1 MDYNPPNTRE
11 RVAARRQQRRANGAQ
26 ASSPRGSQ
34 SAPAPA
40 QRSAPSA
47 PSAPAP
53 APQRRA
59 HVAPA
64 PGQQAIPGTRQ
75 ALLDWIG
82 SGRLAGLMICLAAC
96 AVLGYVL
103 TDPTF
108 SVQRITV
115 EGNRAL
121 HVETVA
127 ELADITGRRI
137 WYLQP
142 KEVVARLG
150 DNAYVASAEVKLAM
164 PDEAI
169 IRIVERRP
177 EVRWQAGGVQYLVD
191 GTGTVLGPA
200 QEPAE
205 ADVLV
210 IADNSHTELKP
221 KDQID
226 LDAVR
231 LAQDL
236 ALRLPVELSFA
247 PAQIGW
253 DFGLGVYARSA
264 SGQTIVFGRSED
276 LPRKLAVLDAL
287 LKDQTAFTY
296 LDLRSA
302 NPFYQ
307 NAAPAA
313 PALQPTTATEEETP

>member
-11 RVAARRQQRRANGAQ
+11 RVAARRQQRRGQ
-26 ASSPRGSQ
+26 AAAGQRTEQ
-34 SAPAPA
+34 SASPPAP
-40 QRSAPSA
+40 S
-47 PSAPAP
+47 
-53 APQRRA
+53 RRA
-59 HVAPA
+59 PVAPA
-64 PGQQAIPGTRQ
+64 PGQQAVPGARQ
-75 ALLDWIG
+75 AFLGWLG
-82 SGRLAGLMICLAAC
+82 SGRLAGLLICLAAC
-96 AVLGYVL
+96 ALLGFVL
-103 TDPTF
+103 TDPAF

-121 HVETVA
+121 HADTVA
-127 ELADITGRRI
+127 ALADITGRRI
-137 WYLQP
+137 WYVQP

-150 DNAYVASAEVKLAM
+150 DNAYVASAEVRLAM

-169 IRIVERRP
+169 ITIVERRP

-191 GTGTVLGPA
+191 GTGKVLGPA

-236 ALRLPVELSFA
+236 ALRLPVELGFT
-247 PAQIGW
+247 PAQLGW
-253 DFGLGVYARSA
+253 DFGLGVYARSSA
-264 SGQTIVFGRSED
+264 GQTIVFGRSED

-287 LKDQTAFTY
+287 LKDQTGFTY
-296 LDLRSA
+296 LDLRPA

-307 NAAPAA
+307 NTGPAA
-313 PALQPTTATEEETP
+313 PPAQPTPAPESDSP